1 MYIFL
6 GELSF
11 TSTNNQKTI
20 SPIIGDT
27 DFAVAADGSFV
38 RIADQRGLRIHP
50 RFTSTGPDLRACAAE
65 RGGADAGAGLKGAA
79 EIGGGLKAGLAGNVL
94 HRRFGVAQHCA
105 RLEMAAVGQQA
116 KRGLT
121 TGLAAA
127 ARQVGGRHAQFSG
140 VVCYAMV

>member
-1 MYIFL
+1 MGRHSGRY
-6 GELSF
+6 SF
-11 TSTNNQKTI
+11 FCGRNYSQQLNGCK
-20 SPIIGDT
+20 
-27 DFAVAADGSFV
+27 V

-50 RFTSTGPDLRACAAE
+50 KFNSTGPDLRACAAE
-65 RGGADAGAGLKGAA
+65 RGGADPSAGLKGAA

-105 RLEMAAVGQQA
+105 RLEVAAVGQQA

-140 VVCYAMV
+140 VVCDAVV